1 MTEGILFGKQKV
13 LLFRKLAD
21 KAKGSMDGAKLV
33 FQVDHT
39 FTYNRELDRIQ
50 TKDGVIVKV
59 GGLEAEVPIEALQS
73 KEDPTADM
81 LKQSVLKG
89 EKLEMWEVTVDED
102 LKDTQGRYPAV
113 YAQGYLD
120 SWEIGAN
127 VEDESTVSSNF
138 IVEMV
143 PQEGFTALSEDQE
156 TAVQYAFVEA
166 VATPPGT

>member
-1 MTEGILFGKQKV
+1 MAEGILFGKQKV
-13 LLFRKLAD
+13 LLFRRLAD
-21 KAKGSMDGAKLV
+21 RTKGVDGTKLV

-81 LKQSVLKG
+81 LKESVLKG
-89 EKLEMWEVTVDED
+89 EKLELWEVTIDEEM
-102 LKDTQGRYPAV
+102 KDEQGRYPAV

-166 VATPPGT
+166 VGTPPGA

>member
-1 MTEGILFGKQKV
+1 MAEGILFGKQKV
-13 LLFRKLAD
+13 LLFRRFAD
-21 KAKGSMDGAKLV
+21 RAEGVDGTKLV

-73 KEDPTADM
+73 KDDPTADM

-89 EKLEMWEVTVDED
+89 EKLELWEVTIDDD
-102 LKDTQGRYPAV
+102 LKDEEGRYPAV

-156 TAVQYAFVEA
+156 EAVQYAFVEA
-166 VATPPGT
+166 VGTPPEA

>member
-1 MTEGILFGKQKV
+1 MAEGILFGKQKV
-13 LLFRKLAD
+13 LLFRRFVD
-21 KAKGSMDGAKLV
+21 RAKGVGGTKLV

-73 KEDPTADM
+73 KDDPTADM
-81 LKQSVLKG
+81 LKESVLKG
-89 EKLEMWEVTVDED
+89 EKLELWEVTIDED
-102 LKDTQGRYPAV
+102 LKDEEGRYPAV

-156 TAVQYAFVEA
+156 EAVQYAFVEA
-166 VATPPGT
+166 VGTPPEA

>member
-1 MTEGILFGKQKV
+1 MTDGILFGKQKV
-13 LLFRKLAD
+13 LLFRRLAD
-21 KAKGSMDGAKLV
+21 KTKSVAGTKLV

-73 KEDPTADM
+73 KEDPTAEM

-89 EKLEMWEVTVDED
+89 EKLELWEVTIDED
-102 LKDTQGRYPAV
+102 LKDEEGRYPAV

-143 PQEGFTALSEDQE
+143 PQEGFTALSADQE
-156 TAVQYAFVEA
+156 AAVQYAFVEA
-166 VATPPGT
+166 VATPPGA

>member
-1 MTEGILFGKQKV
+1 MAEGILFGKQKV
-13 LLFRKLAD
+13 LLFRRFAD
-21 KAKGSMDGAKLV
+21 RAKGVDGTKLV

-73 KEDPTADM
+73 KDDPTADM
-81 LKQSVLKG
+81 LKESVLKG
-89 EKLEMWEVTVDED
+89 EKLELWEVTIDED
-102 LKDTQGRYPAV
+102 LKDEEGRYPAV

-156 TAVQYAFVEA
+156 EAVQYAFVEA
-166 VATPPGT
+166 VGTPPEA

>member
-1 MTEGILFGKQKV
+1 MAEGILFGKQKV
-13 LLFRKLAD
+13 LLFRRFAD
-21 KAKGSMDGAKLV
+21 RAKGVDGTKLV

-39 FTYNRELDRIQ
+39 FTYNRALDRIQ

-73 KEDPTADM
+73 KDDPTADM
-81 LKQSVLKG
+81 LKESVLKG
-89 EKLEMWEVTVDED
+89 EKLELWEVTIDED
-102 LKDTQGRYPAV
+102 LKDENGRYPAV

-156 TAVQYAFVEA
+156 EAVQYAFVAA
-166 VATPPGT
+166 VGTPPEA

>member
-1 MTEGILFGKQKV
+1 MAEGILFGKQKV
-13 LLFRKLAD
+13 LLFRRLAD
-21 KAKGSMDGAKLV
+21 RTEGIDGTKLV

-39 FTYNRELDRIQ
+39 FTYNRELDRVQ

-73 KEDPTADM
+73 KEDATADI
-81 LKQSVLKG
+81 LKKSVLNG
-89 EKLEMWEVTVDED
+89 EKLELWEVTIDED
-102 LKDTQGRYPAV
+102 LKDEEGRYPAV

-143 PQEGFTALSEDQE
+143 PQEGFTALSKSQE
-156 TAVQYAFVEA
+156 LAVQYAFVEA
-166 VATPPGT
+166 VGTPPEA